1 MVFTAGALS
10 GTTVAGSMVKR
21 RGKMD
26 AQHAPTATGSKLQ
39 AYEDKIVAV
48 IQAANT
54 RIDEF
59 ETKAR
64 PRRAQAE
71 VAAINGLKAARQNIE
86 RMLDALKT
94 TRDGQVAR
102 AKAEIDDAI
111 VAFQSLLEDFRGKFA
126 TSDKQQ

>member
-1 MVFTAGALS
+1 
-10 GTTVAGSMVKR
+10 
-21 RGKMD
+21 MD
-26 AQHAPTATGSKLQ
+26 GQHARTATGSKLQ

-71 VAAINGLKAARQNIE
+71 VTAINGLKAARQNIE

-94 TRDGQVAR
+94 TRDAQVAR
-102 AKAEIDDAI
+102 AKADIDAAI
-111 VAFQSLLEDFRGKFA
+111 VAFQASLEGFRRKFA
-126 TSDKQQ
+126 TRSEKQ